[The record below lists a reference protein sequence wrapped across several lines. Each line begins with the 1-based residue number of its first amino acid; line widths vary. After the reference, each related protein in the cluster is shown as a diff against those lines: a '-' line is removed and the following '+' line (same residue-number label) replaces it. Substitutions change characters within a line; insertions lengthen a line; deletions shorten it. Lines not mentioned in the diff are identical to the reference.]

1 MISYPKVEEYSRGI
15 TNSFSIVLHVVSY
28 QEVER
33 YSRVVAVKVDRLV
46 PRHVARNDDEVMVE
60 VTLILHKLLK
70 VRHVPAKGGEWAH
83 VEGKLEGEWEN
94 GT

>member
-1 MISYPKVEEYSRGI
+1 M
-15 TNSFSIVLHVVSY
+15 SFPIVLHIISY

-33 YSRVVAVKVDRLV
+33 YSRVIAVKIDRLV

-70 VRHVPAKGGEWAH
+70 VRHVPARGKCGCMRGVKWREKGKTGQ
-83 VEGKLEGEWEN
+83 
-94 GT
+94 

>member
-1 MISYPKVEEYSRGI
+1 M
-15 TNSFSIVLHVVSY
+15 LHVVSY

-70 VRHVPAKGGEWAH
+70 VRHVPAKG
-83 VEGKLEGEWEN
+83 EN
-94 GT
+94 GRMGRDNGKTGHE